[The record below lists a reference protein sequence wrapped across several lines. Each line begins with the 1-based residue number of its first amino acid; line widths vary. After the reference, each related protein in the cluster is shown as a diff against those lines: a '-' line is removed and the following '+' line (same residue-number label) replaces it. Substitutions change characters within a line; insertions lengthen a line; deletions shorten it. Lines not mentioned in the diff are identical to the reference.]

1 MMPSIVTVSCG
12 HTAKWMLTKGD
23 ISARAWRGYW
33 SSIWGPHW
41 FCSSGAWGA
50 WGPNHSI
57 SNWKLFILV
66 RRRLNCWRN
75 NGFLC
80 IFACTAVMTKLQ
92 LFSWAKWH
100 RVYDLVHILL
110 YAWIMMTLLFAW
122 GEQQRSS
129 GERSHSTKP
138 RISALL
144 GNQLALA
151 LHYWAIS
158 WQLNN
163 ILPLNFPRMRA
174 RETWCSTSLIAAFM
188 YWTLRRSQ

>member
-1 MMPSIVTVSCG
+1 MLHVEVVCELSYLLITWIVSSCSCG

-110 YAWIMMTLLFAW
+110 YAWIMMTLLFDAILCHCC
-122 GEQQRSS
+122 SS
-129 GERSHSTKP
+129 S
-138 RISALL
+138 
-144 GNQLALA
+144 N
-151 LHYWAIS
+151 
-158 WQLNN
+158 
-163 ILPLNFPRMRA
+163 
-174 RETWCSTSLIAAFM
+174 CS
-188 YWTLRRSQ
+188 